1 MQKKLD
7 DRTIRALK
15 PPSSGRLEVWDT
27 LLPAFGLRVTE
38 GDARTYFVMYRA
50 PGFGKARKQRR
61 LKIGDAKIMSLGD
74 AREAARKA
82 LSKVASGV
90 DPKAEQKTIRGA
102 QVNRDS
108 FAAVAEAYLQR
119 YVKKNTRASTYR
131 ETKRILDVDLIP
143 LWGGKPIASIARRDV
158 DELLDTIADRGA
170 KVQANRTLAVLKTM
184 FRWATEK
191 EYIAASPIERMR
203 PPTKERTRDR
213 ALSDDEIRFF
223 WKATA
228 ELGWPF
234 GSLFRLLLL
243 SAQRRDEI
251 AGMTWGEFDFEK
263 RVWTLPRERSKNDKA
278 HDLALSALVLEII
291 AELPYLSD
299 TLVFSTNGRNP
310 VSGFSRAKS
319 RLDAF
324 MDGLRREEGGN
335 AIEPWI
341 LHDLRRTAATG
352 MAGLGVAPHV
362 VDKILN
368 HTSGT
373 IRGVAAIYNRHEY
386 LAERAAAL
394 EAWAA
399 YVEGLIRPAPATNVI
414 QLPARR

>member
-1 MQKKLD
+1 MQKKLTD
-7 DRTIRALK
+7 TTLRNLK
-15 PPSSGRLEVWDT
+15 PPASGRLEVWDK
-27 LLPAFGLRVTE
+27 LLPSFGIRISDK
-38 GDARTYFVMYRA
+38 DARSWQIMYRV
-50 PGFGKARKQRR
+50 GFGEGRKQRR
-61 LKIGDAKIMSLGD
+61 YRLGDAKLMSLGE

-82 LSKVASGV
+82 LGKVERGGDPAAERVQVQGVQAAS
-90 DPKAEQKTIRGA
+90 
-102 QVNRDS
+102 DS

-143 LWGGKPIASIARRDV
+143 LWGGKPIANIARRDV

-170 KVQANRTLAVLKTM
+170 KVQANRTLATLKTM

-191 EYIAASPIERMR
+191 EYMAASPIERMR

-213 ALSDDEIRFF
+213 ALSDDEIRWF
-223 WKATA
+223 WQAA
-228 ELGWPF
+228 GELAWPF
-234 GSLFRLLLL
+234 GPLFRLLLL
-243 SAQRRDEI
+243 TGQRRDEVS
-251 AGMTWGEFDFEK
+251 GMAWGELDFER

-278 HDLALSALVLEII
+278 HDTALSQLALEII

-299 TLVFSTNGRNP
+299 TLVFSTNGANP

-319 RLDAF
+319 RLDAI
-324 MDGLRREEGGN
+324 MDRLRREEGGG

-341 LHDLRRTAATG
+341 LHDLRRTSATG

-362 VDKILN
+362 VDKTLN

-386 LAERAAAL
+386 MAERAAAL
-394 EAWAA
+394 EAWSS
-399 YVEGLIRPAPATNVI
+399 YIEGLIRPAPASNVVR
-414 QLPARR
+414 LAHR